1 MSKDRDT
8 IQMLE
13 VAAEALAPLLS
24 EIAFVGGAVAWLY
37 LDAESSAP
45 LRPTDDVDCV
55 IEVSTRLDYA
65 KLEETLRG
73 FGFKHDISSK
83 LICRWEISGIK
94 VDMMPTNPEILGFSN
109 QWYVEGLKDRVASEL
124 PSGRTISIFPLPYF
138 LASKFEALQHRGG
151 SDWRLA
157 HDLEDI
163 LFVLDGCDNPLAE
176 MRNSDAVLLRF
187 LSESAKSLTE
197 RSDFDEL
204 LLAHLAQEDEGRV
217 SRLRKLVESI
227 SRL

>member
-217 SRLRKLVESI
+217 VRLRKLVERI